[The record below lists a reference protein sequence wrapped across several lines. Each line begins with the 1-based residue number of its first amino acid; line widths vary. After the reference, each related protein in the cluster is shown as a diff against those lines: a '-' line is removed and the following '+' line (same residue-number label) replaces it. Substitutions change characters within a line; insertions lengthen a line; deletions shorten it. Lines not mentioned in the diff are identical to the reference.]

1 MVSSSNAMALDTHSG
16 DSSTIQNTEK
26 TSTVSNNDKQQQQQ
40 PGTAS
45 VDSGPVQAYA
55 KLEGEEYCY
64 YIRTLQVTM
73 GRQMTRPNTVDIP
86 LGNAKSVSRQHA
98 RLFYNFATQRFE
110 IMVFG
115 KNGAFINEQFI
126 ERGVTVPLEN
136 RTKIQIGET
145 TFLFLLPRVS
155 HPTSTSTSSSR
166 GGGPGAGP
174 GSGNTDNTGY
184 ISTPQLE
191 KSNSASRLNDVEDDP
206 SVYATNKDVKPP
218 YSYAHLIAQA
228 INSTEDKRMALH
240 EIYNYITTH
249 FPYYQMA
256 QNGWQNSI
264 RHNLSLNKAFVKVP
278 RGDAEPGKGAFW
290 TIDPKA
296 DMQLLT
302 GNVNK
307 RTNKRPSGSAK
318 GSPADNGSPGI
329 ESPQRKRSKK
339 DTSDNEEEDS
349 TSSKVQR
356 LQSPSSPSSTSSQP
370 TVTPASTSTEKTP
383 TATPATTT
391 ANTVTAVSN
400 NTASTPSSSPSQ
412 PAITNT
418 TVTSIAG
425 AASVATITAV
435 KKSSSPAPS
444 SSTSNS
450 TAPLNTAA
458 SPGSQQNIQAQI
470 QLQLQATIRQ
480 HLLDP
485 MRYPLPP
492 SIAQLLPQA
501 IAQLPPHL
509 ANQFSATLQTA
520 LRAHNNSNSSGTNS
534 STPAST
540 SSSTP
545 PTLAAAA
552 VAASA
557 TESMGTFPAAA
568 TTPDASPP
576 APSLQQPQQPTPSP
590 SKES

>member
-1 MVSSSNAMALDTHSG
+1 MSQTEAMNSDLISSSIATAAQA
-16 DSSTIQNTEK
+16 SSTSTQYAEK
-26 TSTVSNNDKQQQQQ
+26 TSTGSNDKEQ
-40 PGTAS
+40 PNTAS

-73 GRQMTRPNTVDIP
+73 GRQVARPHTVDIP

-115 KNGAFINEQFI
+115 KNGAFINEQFV

-136 RTKIQIGET
+136 RTKIQIGESS
-145 TFLFLLPRVS
+145 FLFLLPRVG

-166 GGGPGAGP
+166 GGGD
-174 GSGNTDNTGY
+174 STGY

-191 KSNSASRLNDVEDDP
+191 KSSTTSRSTDDDDP

-278 RGDAEPGKGAFW
+278 RSDAEPGKGAFW

-296 DMQLLT
+296 DIQFLT

-307 RTNKRPSGSAK
+307 RTNKRSSSNK
-318 GSPADNGSPGI
+318 SSPAETSSPGT
-329 ESPQRKRSKK
+329 ESPQRKRAKK

-349 TSSKVQR
+349 GAKV
-356 LQSPSSPSSTSSQP
+356 LQEQSPLSPSSSSSQP
-370 TVTPASTSTEKTP
+370 ADKP
-383 TATPATTT
+383 TTTTT
-391 ANTVTAVSN
+391 ASA
-400 NTASTPSSSPSQ
+400 SSSSQ
-412 PAITNT
+412 PA
-418 TVTSIAG
+418 AP
-425 AASVATITAV
+425 

-444 SSTSNS
+444 TSAPPTPSSN
-450 TAPLNTAA
+450 N
-458 SPGSQQNIQAQI
+458 SQQNIQAQI
-470 QLQLQATIRQ
+470 QIQLQATIRQ

-485 MRYPLPP
+485 LRYPLPP

-520 LRAHNNSNSSGTNS
+520 LRAHNSSSGSTPSEGTPATNNNS
-534 STPAST
+534 STS
-540 SSSTP
+540 
-545 PTLAAAA
+545 
-552 VAASA
+552 
-557 TESMGTFPAAA
+557 
-568 TTPDASPP
+568 P
-576 APSLQQPQQPTPSP
+576 APPQQPTSS
-590 SKES
+590 SK